1 MTNVKKNII
10 SAICIIIITSGIWF
24 AFYTRQSDKLGRV
37 CDQLRERIL
46 DAEDTNRRLAETV
59 EQCKSI
65 SGDLGQSVERNIR
78 TARDAIEVIEE
89 LRVQVYS
96 LEVVCGDFDW
106 DEYYSTNDSLLY
118 DEIGWK

>member
-10 SAICIIIITSGIWF
+10 AAICIIIITSGIWF
-24 AFYTRQSDKLGRV
+24 TFYTRQSNQLGRV

-65 SGDLGQSVERNIR
+65 SGDLGQSVDRSIR

-106 DEYYSTNDSLLY
+106 DSYYSYWDSYLGL
-118 DEIGWK
+118 EN

>member
-1 MTNVKKNII
+1 MNVKKII
-10 SAICIIIITSGIWF
+10 AISCVISCILTSCIWI
-24 AFYTRQSDKLGRV
+24 AFYTRQSNKLGRV

-59 EQCKSI
+59 EQCRTI

-96 LEVVCGDFDW
+96 LEMVCGDFDW
-106 DEYYSTNDSLLY
+106 DSYYQYWDSYLGL
-118 DEIGWK
+118 E